1 MVMGQRV
8 EQSSNSLAG
17 PSRGMLLVASQRDH
31 VEKQY
36 GVQLRPIQRC
46 GDGPALLGSALVAA
60 TRCLFTAGS
69 AWKGKEG
76 SPAQGAALGFLCRK
90 TVQH

>member
-1 MVMGQRV
+1 MWKNNTEFSYGQSSGVGMGQPC
-8 EQSSNSLAG
+8 LA
-17 PSRGMLLVASQRDH
+17 VH
-31 VEKQY
+31 
-36 GVQLRPIQRC
+36 
-46 GDGPALLGSALVAA
+46 LVAA